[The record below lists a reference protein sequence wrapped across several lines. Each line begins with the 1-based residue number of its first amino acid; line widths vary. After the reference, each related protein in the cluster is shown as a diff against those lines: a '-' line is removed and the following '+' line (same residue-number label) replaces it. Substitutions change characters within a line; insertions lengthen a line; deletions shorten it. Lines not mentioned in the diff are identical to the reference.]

1 MGNAFDRIINKGP
14 PFSPRCVPECTPG
27 PYDLRGNICYK
38 GKCVSLCPVNSIATE
53 DGKCLCTEDNAKFI
67 DSNTKMK
74 NKPLEGDGWGY
85 CSDATLE
92 KKFKPEYLFIDRVP
106 KELDERVKVI
116 VKKELKKNPNMSDK
130 ELKDLI
136 SKTTID
142 VIEELAVECKDEYK
156 VVKMILSPSYGN
168 GQWPTK
174 EKLRVLIDTKDFPW
188 LKSQV
193 DKWPEQKDITS
204 CKILSVVKDIISIN
218 NGCMYTDEYPDIKEE
233 CNVECGLG
241 VEVRKK
247 RIIKKPNIDFPSLQ
261 PCQSIPPIKEFECD
275 SGVVCKEDCKIVM
288 NTESYTS
295 ARCSKPCDSGDG
307 PGKITYKV
315 KYVKASQGEPGDKG
329 SCELDERG
337 KIEGKEY
344 EITTDCNKEKCPDC
358 EIESKGPYKD
368 NLVDYTG
375 SIVDGNGNNKTYT
388 KCLLPKEDGSFEPM
402 DCGSAVGGHNYYK
415 GARAKYNVSYKITE
429 DAYGVQSCTKGEDVV
444 EEGCPV
450 NAFDTELNPI
460 VGSDGKLLKGGGE
473 ECENQCILS
482 DDYPEVVPVKSSDGK
497 LVECTKTCGGGIK
510 RMRQIVKSKRN
521 AKYCPCGDDPNKCDF
536 KEVPCNTQDCI
547 KDCVYRDEQDPK
559 HVQINDPCP
568 GAEGINE
575 HVVWDTEKINSKG
588 EEGMWYDEKNGKF
601 YERNHFVKKMR
612 VPTKEPIIGKGKCH
626 QGTKADFTL
635 PCPIKDNKRPIDA
648 VWGDWEHDGTYR
660 GWGDT
665 LSEISEEH
673 STWDVEG
680 NPNFGKK
687 GEHCVKEDK
696 LASATEENLPGKN
709 MIRRIQKRSQY
720 GGQIFSTIQQH
731 DEGAI
736 RKTVDYM
743 IKDDGSGYTK
753 YCPEDVSL
761 FPDGAWD
768 TEDFDFNQ
776 EKCYQP
782 NNPESRKKYT
792 EEELEKESKR
802 SFLRNSALP
811 EYDTL
816 RGGKK
821 TRIVKPGSRTIYQYK
836 AKDELPGFPAKYG
849 GFTPGKWHK
858 TSKGYP
864 STQDKRL
871 FEYNECP
878 GVHEVLQKIRDNNPT
893 WKSNSMIEQKSC
905 EPVYNWDGKFYTNQA
920 AAEAGST
927 DEQIITHSGSTGR
940 KELPKELKKGDPGY
954 EYPGDQNK
962 RPGVNI
968 RTTDDGKF
976 LTNYMH
982 TSSICQKPG
991 LDDTAWCGNKST
1003 HDYIQMITESGK
1015 IELVKGVVTK
1025 GKKRRHEWV
1034 TEFEVYVSRN
1044 GDSWKQVKNASGS
1057 TTFIGNSEAA
1067 RGETKVE
1074 NYFNEIVEAKYIRFV
1089 TKKWHRWNSMRIGY
1103 IRDNSG
1109 VVNCIGESGMT
1120 KGNPWFRFT
1129 FNTEKTKL
1137 HGEYSE
1143 GTAETT
1149 KTCPNEGAV
1158 MIAEKKPEGIV
1169 YSTEFDVDTIKVFKD
1184 DKANFV
1190 KAYMPKQTI
1199 KGCGVDPSSSGWYS
1213 SLTGGSKTWSECV
1226 KPDANGL
1233 RTPLP
1238 KEGDAFN
1245 LEDKGY
1251 KYMFRHWSGSNND
1264 NIYGEGNGYNQ
1275 LVDDSIPYAS
1285 NAHPSSANNGS
1296 TYNKIPTTFDVKN
1309 YESSNIIRQPCNR
1322 GRKGQVPSLSTKN
1335 WVSTIPSSANEQVG
1349 YKGTV
1354 WNLENGIEGWIDGIK
1369 KFTWNNKFNGRIAAL
1384 VGNEMYNDSIN
1395 HYKIVEMQGT
1405 KPDPNSS
1412 IQDDRVASAT
1422 RIHSRSQPLINFN
1435 NFRLPAK
1442 FEFFVDIKKWDG
1454 TKGEGGHIGGNQ
1466 AYHSQGTDLRTW
1478 NTSLDNDNACAKY
1491 EENQKFY
1498 PVGIRIQ
1505 PSGITPNIHKSYRP
1519 TKIRLSF
1526 DKNIPPIDVTLGEF
1540 RNRNDIKTILIDPL
1554 KRKLTKK
1561 FYVYSRHGLNYP
1573 SVAFRINYIIGRP
1586 GKGYSVDKGSNKI
1599 KNGNKEPVDC
1609 TLGEWSDWSD
1619 CPTEDAGRGCT
1630 DDNKRSRTRAINPP
1644 QYGGRNDCGDKT
1656 LDEETCAKICDCS
1669 GKWTDA
1675 EYDSSC
1681 GKDSTEYKKE
1691 KGCSYSRTC
1700 NNGYVRSYS
1709 ISQKKV
1715 GSGKACP
1722 NKHRDT
1728 KCETGNKSCG
1738 SWKKGQCDVI
1748 DKGVH
1753 VAKKV
1758 TNTFLGFRLF

>member
-14 PFSPRCVPECTPG
+14 PFSPRCVPKCIPG
-27 PYDLRGNICYK
+27 PNDLRGNICYK

-53 DGKCLCTEDNAKFI
+53 DGKCLCNEDNAKFT

-85 CSDATLE
+85 CSDGTLE

-116 VKKELKKNPNMSDK
+116 VKKELKKNPTMSDK
-130 ELKDLI
+130 ELRDLI

-288 NTESYTS
+288 NTESYAS

-307 PGKITYKV
+307 PGQITYKV

-337 KIEGKEY
+337 KVEGKEY

-588 EEGMWYDEKNGKF
+588 EKGMWYDEKNGKF
-601 YERNHFVKKMR
+601 YERKHFVKKMR

-687 GEHCVKEDK
+687 GEHCVQEYK
-696 LASATEENLPGKN
+696 LADATGENLPGKN

-720 GGQIFSTIQQH
+720 GGRIFSTIQQH

-768 TEDFDFNQ
+768 TEGFDFNQ

-782 NNPESRKKYT
+782 NNSESRKKYT

-802 SFLRNSALP
+802 SFERNSALP

-849 GFTPGKWHK
+849 GFTSGKWHK

-878 GVHEVLQKIRDNNPT
+878 GVGEVLKKIRENNPT
-893 WKSNSMIEQKSC
+893 WKSDSMIEQRSC
-905 EPVYNWDGKFYTNQA
+905 EPVYNWDGNFYANKA
-920 AAEAGST
+920 AAKAGST
-927 DEQIITHSGSTGR
+927 SEQIITHSGSTGR
-940 KELPKELKKGDPGY
+940 KELPKELKEGDPGY
-954 EYPGDQNK
+954 DYPGDQNK

-968 RTTDDGKF
+968 RITDDGKF

-982 TSSICQKPG
+982 PECQKPA
-991 LDDTAWCGNKST
+991 LDSNTGWCGNKST
-1003 HDYIQMITESGK
+1003 HDYIQMITESEK
-1015 IELVKGVVTK
+1015 IELVKGVVTQ
-1025 GKKRRHEWV
+1025 GRYGTTHNQWV

-1044 GDSWKQVKNASGS
+1044 GDSWKQVKNSSGS
-1057 TTFIGNSEAA
+1057 KTFKGNTEA
-1067 RGETKVE
+1067 TKHKKVK
-1074 NYFNEIVEAKYIRFV
+1074 NYFNEVVEAKYIRFV
-1089 TKKWHRWNSMRIGY
+1089 TKKWNNYNSMRIGY
-1103 IRDNSG
+1103 IQDNSG
-1109 VVNCIGESGMT
+1109 VVNCIGGSGMT
-1120 KGNPWFRFT
+1120 DNPWFRFT
-1129 FNTEKTKL
+1129 FNTEKTKV

-1143 GTAETT
+1143 GTAQTT

-1158 MIAEKKPEGIV
+1158 MIAEKTPDGIV
-1169 YSTEFDVDTIKVFKD
+1169 YTTEFDVDTIKVFKD
-1184 DKANFV
+1184 DKADYV

-1199 KGCGVDPSSSGWYS
+1199 LGCGADPSSSGWYS

-1226 KPDANGL
+1226 KPDTNGL

-1251 KYMFRHWSGSNND
+1251 QYMFRHWSGSNND
-1264 NIYGEGNGYNQ
+1264 NIYGKGNGYNQ
-1275 LVDDSIPYAS
+1275 LVDDNISYVS
-1285 NAHPSSANNGS
+1285 NAHISSANNGS
-1296 TYNKIPTTFDVKN
+1296 TYNIIPTTFDVKN
-1309 YESSNIIRQPCNR
+1309 YESSNIVRQPCNR
-1322 GRKGQVPSLSTKN
+1322 GRKGQVPSLSTKK

-1354 WNLENGIEGWIDGIK
+1354 WNLENGIEGWIDGVK
-1369 KFTWNNKFNGRIAAL
+1369 KFTWDNKFNGRIASL
-1384 VGNEMYNDSIN
+1384 VGNDMYNDSIN
-1395 HYKIVEMQGT
+1395 HYKIVEIEGT
-1405 KPDPNSS
+1405 NDNKRNTDSHNWS
-1412 IQDDRVASAT
+1412 
-1422 RIHSRSQPLINFN
+1422 
-1435 NFRLPAK
+1435 
-1442 FEFFVDIKKWDG
+1442 DG
-1454 TKGEGGHIGGNQ
+1454 SKAYGGHIGGNK
-1466 AYHSQGTDLRTW
+1466 AYHSTGYDVNDW
-1478 NTSLDNDNACAKY
+1478 SDSLNNPKSVAKY
-1491 EENQKFY
+1491 KNNNTKFY
-1498 PVGIRIQ
+1498 AVGVKIQ
-1505 PSGITPNIHKSYRP
+1505 PRSGYYTTQAP

-1526 DKNIPPIDVTLGEF
+1526 ASTNIDVVLGKF
-1540 RNRNDIKTILIDPL
+1540 ANNNDIKTILIDPL
-1554 KRKLTKK
+1554 KRKLTNK
-1561 FYVYSRHGLNYP
+1561 FYVYSRHGRN
-1573 SVAFRINYIIGRP
+1573 SEAVSFRINFIIGKN
-1586 GKGYSVDKGSNKI
+1586 GEGYSVDQGKNNI

-1609 TLGEWSDWSD
+1609 VEGEWSDYGACPNSD
-1619 CPTEDAGRGCT
+1619 KEDRRRGLTGGACGT
-1630 DDNKRSRTRAINPP
+1630 VKKTRTRAINPP
-1644 QYGGRNDCGDKT
+1644 KYGGRNDCSSKT
-1656 LDEETCAKICDCS
+1656 TDEKTCPKICDCE
-1669 GKWTDA
+1669 GKWSGW
-1675 EYDSSC
+1675 EYDGNNAVSNV
-1681 GKDSTEYKKE
+1681 KTESKHENY
-1691 KGCSYSRTC
+1691 CDYSRTC
-1700 NNGYVRSYS
+1700 YDGYIRVYNHS
-1709 ISQKKV
+1709 KDKV
-1715 GSGKACP
+1715 GTGKDCP
-1722 NKHRDT
+1722 YSDGKT
-1728 KCETGNKSCG
+1728 QMTTGAWSCG
-1738 SWKKGQCDVI
+1738 SWQKGKCVEQT
-1748 DKGVH
+1748 
-1753 VAKKV
+1753 VADTAV
-1758 TNTFLGFRLF
+1758 AVATGGGGGCVVM